1 MPWTRRIVTL
11 FLACGAACGATDPAA
26 PDAAPDAAELAPG
39 VTTIDLGAVTDGV
52 PVTLDVPPH
61 TLGVQIIIEGAS
73 DTETIGIR
81 SVTSPSGEALVD
93 DLTLAGVAIPTA
105 TTSFGIATVAIPQTS
120 EAIPPAPGAW
130 KLVFQVPAGE
140 TAHARALVRTT
151 ADGEFHGGALDVRI
165 YIPEGLMIAD
175 PGAAHVVSAQT
186 AASDPAVQ
194 ARFDSFFTTLASTF
208 QLERGTVE
216 FLPLPAKFATID
228 NEGERLEAL
237 YDTTPFPDGL
247 GAHFV
252 WTDDVTL
259 GGTAVWG
266 NSAWVPGLPNT
277 PQRWLAGVV
286 IDVASSFP
294 AAADGMTMV
303 HELGHFMGLFHTT
316 EQVRTYHDP
325 IDDTP
330 ECTTT
335 DACPDGNNI
344 MFVTFYGATGGVGLT
359 ATPQQRSVVWGSP
372 IYRAP

>member
-1 MPWTRRIVTL
+1 ML
-11 FLACGAACGATDPAA
+11 LAGAAACGATDPAA
-26 PDAAPDAAELAPG
+26 PDAGSGGDTDAAELAPG
-39 VTTIDLGAVTDGV
+39 VTTVDLGAVTDGV
-52 PVTLDVPPH
+52 PVTLDLPAH
-61 TLGVQIIIEGAS
+61 ALGVQIVVEGAS

-93 DLTLAGVAIPTA
+93 DLTVAGVPIPTA

-120 EAIPPAPGAW
+120 AAIPPAPGAW
-130 KLVFQVPAGE
+130 TLVFQVPAGE

-151 ADGEFHGGALDVRI
+151 EDGAFHGGTLDVRI

-175 PGAAHVVSAQT
+175 PGVAHVVSAQT
-186 AASDPAVQ
+186 AADDPAVQ
-194 ARFDSFFTTLASTF
+194 ARVDSFFATLGTTF

-228 NEGERLEAL
+228 FEGERLEAL

-247 GAHFV
+247 GAQFV
-252 WTDDVTL
+252 WTDEVTL

-266 NSAWVPGLPNT
+266 NSAWIPGLANT

-286 IDVASSFP
+286 VDVASSYP

-316 EQVRTYHDP
+316 EQARTYHDP

-330 ECTTT
+330 ECTTA

-344 MFVTFYGATGGVGLT
+344 KFVTFYGATGGVGLT
-359 ATPQQRSVVWGSP
+359 ATPQQRSVVWGAP
-372 IYRAP
+372 IYRAR